1 MLDSPA
7 ITPHDGTTSEALR
20 RHLPLY
26 LGEFLILVANG
37 IVFTAIAARALAAG
51 LDTATIGLAGS
62 AFYGGLF
69 TTYLAGP
76 LVLRL
81 AGLRVMAAAAAPL
94 TAAGVALLLVADPL
108 VWLLGRYTMGLGI
121 ALVFVT
127 MENWLS
133 LSVGPRRRGSVLG
146 VYMAVFFGSYAT
158 GQAVLLVLPA
168 ASDAALLVAGACL
181 FAGGLAMLAPMTAP
195 RPHFSPRGEPALLAI
210 LRHALPAIAAAL
222 ASGMVAGAFFA
233 LGPVY
238 GLTIGL
244 SERLV
249 PWLLIA
255 VVAGASLTQLGLGL
269 AADRLDR
276 RVLMLVTC
284 VTSAMASIALAVAD
298 VASLLVYA
306 LAVAWGAT
314 ALTGYAVAAA
324 IAYTAPHGRPPMEV
338 ARLLQTMNG
347 IGGILGPALA
357 SLLDGFAPGR
367 GGFVLS
373 IGVFAVLAL
382 LVAADMAARRRSGA
396 GRRG

>member
-1 MLDSPA
+1 MLDRPA
-7 ITPHDGTTSEALR
+7 IAPPDGSTSDALR

-26 LGEFLILVANG
+26 VGEFFILAANG

-51 LDTATIGLAGS
+51 LDAGAIGLAGS
-62 AFYGGLF
+62 AFYAGLF

-76 LVLRL
+76 LLLRL

-94 TAAGVALLLVADPL
+94 AAAGVALLLVADPL
-108 VWLLGRYTMGLGI
+108 AWLLGRYAMGLGI
-121 ALVFVT
+121 ALVYVT

-146 VYMAVFFGSYAT
+146 VYMAVFLGSYAI

-181 FAGGLAMLAPMTAP
+181 VVGGVAMLVPTAAP
-195 RPHFSPRGEPALLAI
+195 RPRFSPRGEPALACI

-222 ASGMVAGAFFA
+222 ASGMVSGAFFA

-238 GLTIGL
+238 ALTIGL
-244 SERLV
+244 PERLV

-255 VVAGASLTQLGLGL
+255 VVAGASLAQLGLGL
-269 AADRLDR
+269 AADRIDR
-276 RVLMLVTC
+276 RTIMLVTC
-284 VTSAMASIALAVAD
+284 VVSTLASIALAVAG

-324 IAYTAPHGRPPMEV
+324 IAYNAPHGRPPMQV

-347 IGGILGPALA
+347 AGGIAGPALA
-357 SLLDGFAPGR
+357 SLVDGFAPGR

-373 IGVFAVLAL
+373 IGVFAVLML
-382 LVAADMAARRRSGA
+382 LVLARSPRSA
-396 GRRG
+396 PRIDP